1 MDLVPALVAGLG
13 LPLAALAAGFAWRA
27 RDGRVRTLAAT
38 DPADS
43 TAADPPRHDAA
54 DLGLAGDRLGA
65 DATVVQFSTAYCSR
79 CPATA
84 RALGELAGGYDG
96 VRHVEIDLTRDP
108 ALADRFRVTQTPTV
122 LVLDADGRAAGRVAG
137 VPRTTELR
145 ALIDD
150 LTRRNHVPHHA

>member
-38 DPADS
+38 DPA
-43 TAADPPRHDAA
+43 AADASRRDAA
-54 DLGLAGDRLGA
+54 ELGLSGDRLGVH
-65 DATVVQFSTAYCSR
+65 ATVVQFSTEYCSR

-96 VRHVEIDLTRDP
+96 VRHVEIDLTREP
-108 ALADRFRVTQTPTV
+108 ALADRFHVTQTPTI
-122 LVLDADGRAAGRVAG
+122 LVLDAAGRAAGRVAG
-137 VPRTTELR
+137 VPRSTELR